1 MNNKHDKNSWL
12 LVDGH
17 NMAFRC
23 FYAVPEMT
31 TSSGMPVNAI
41 HGWIRSLWKLE
52 DMLCPNAVAIFFD
65 AGGSDDRRAILS
77 TYKANR
83 KPMPEQLKKQIHYL
97 HLLSVAHGY
106 YVISQEGVEADDLLG
121 AWARKLDSYGETSYI
136 ASGDKDFAQCI
147 NENIIQV
154 LPPTMSSHGTWRQ
167 LDRDGVYEKF
177 GVFPEQI
184 VDYLSLV
191 GDTADNIRGV
201 DGIGEKT
208 AQKLLIKYGSIDY
221 MLSHLGDVVPE
232 KMREKISNSVELL
245 RRNRA
250 LISLHS
256 VPEYSLPEA
265 KIKRSVDDIFSLMK
279 ELELYSL
286 MKTASSKFTQQGELF

>member
-1 MNNKHDKNSWL
+1 M
-12 LVDGH
+12 
-17 NMAFRC
+17 
-23 FYAVPEMT
+23 MT
-31 TSSGMPVNAI
+31 SDGMPVNAI
-41 HGWIRSLWKLE
+41 HGWVRSLWKLE
-52 DMLCPNAVAIFFD
+52 DMISPDGIAIFFD

-106 YVISQEGVEADDLLG
+106 HVISREGVEADDLLG
-121 AWARKLDSYGETSYI
+121 AWAKKIDSYGEISYI

-201 DGIGEKT
+201 DGVGEKT
-208 AQKLLIKYGSIDY
+208 AQKLLTKYGSIDY
-221 MLSHLGDVVPE
+221 MLSHLDDIVPE
-232 KMREKISNSVELL
+232 KIREKMSNSVELL
-245 RRNRA
+245 QRNRA
-250 LISLHS
+250 LISLRS

-265 KIKRSVDDIFSLMK
+265 KIQRSVDDICSLLK

-286 MKTASSKFTQQGELF
+286 LRTANSRFTQQGELF

>member
-1 MNNKHDKNSWL
+1 MNDKHDKNSWL

-23 FYAVPEMT
+23 FYAVPEIT
-31 TSSGMPVNAI
+31 TADGVPVNAI

-65 AGGSDDRRAILS
+65 AGGYSDRKEILS

-83 KPMPEQLKKQIHYL
+83 KPMPEQLKKQMHYL

-121 AWARKLDSYGETSYI
+121 AWARKLDSYGEVSYI

-221 MLSHLGDVVPE
+221 MLAHLEEIMPE
-232 KMREKISNSVELL
+232 KMRDKLSGSVDLL
-245 RRNRA
+245 RKNQSLIA
-250 LISLHS
+250 LRS
-256 VPEYSLPEA
+256 VPKYSLPEP
-265 KIKRSVDDIFSLMK
+265 KISRSVDDIFSLLR

-286 MKTASSKFTQQGELF
+286 LRAANGRFTQQGELF